1 MHPDAVKPKKK
12 MHVRILTI
20 QSIRV
25 DEVKINS
32 LKTVILVMVYEL
44 HLNETLMQK
53 CYSGLKV
60 ENPKTSLCR
69 RWTRNAS
76 LEGDS

>member
-1 MHPDAVKPKKK
+1 

-20 QSIRV
+20 QSIIV
-25 DEVKINS
+25 DDVKINS

-44 HLNETLMQK
+44 HLNETLTKK

-60 ENPKTSLCR
+60 ENPKT
-69 RWTRNAS
+69 
-76 LEGDS
+76 